1 MGKHRSDLGK
11 RAVLRAV
18 PCLHSVCIP
27 SKASMIMGLF
37 GASAECLSADEDVM
51 VRCDLHRPV
60 VLPTASEE
68 RYGESRDC
76 P

>member
-1 MGKHRSDLGK
+1 
-11 RAVLRAV
+11 
-18 PCLHSVCIP
+18 
-27 SKASMIMGLF
+27 MIMGLF